1 MLPKTIVKKWTTIIG
16 GATVVAFSVI
26 VIFLPNDIVAG
37 LAKNM
42 ASADQ
47 AISNVLP
54 VRLIIQNIAV
64 DALIEPVGLTSEGA
78 MDTPKG
84 PADAAWFNQGTR
96 PGEIG
101 SSVIDGHSGWK
112 DGIPAVFDNLNK
124 LGVGDKVLVM
134 DEIGVT
140 STFVVRKVRTY
151 DPKADASEV
160 FISNDGKAHLNLIT
174 CEGTWD
180 PVSKTSSER
189 LVVFTDKETN

>member
-1 MLPKTIVKKWTTIIG
+1 MPSKTIVKKWATIIG
-16 GATVVAFSVI
+16 GAMVVAFSVI
-26 VIFLPNDIVAG
+26 VIFLPNNTAVGSAG
-37 LAKNM
+37 NM
-42 ASADQ
+42 ASAGQ

-54 VRLIIQNIAV
+54 VRLIIPKITV
-64 DALIEPVGLTSEGA
+64 DASVEALGLTSEGA

-124 LGVGDKVLVM
+124 LRVGDKVLVM
-134 DEIGVT
+134 DGRGVT
-140 STFVVRKVRTY
+140 TTFVVRELRTY
-151 DPKADASEV
+151 NPTANAANV

-174 CEGTWD
+174 CEGLWD

-189 LVVFTDKETN
+189 LVVFTDKE